1 MKFHSEDDERLDKDR
16 LRRMATGWV
25 VGGAAIVVTIVVL
38 ALNPAQAF
46 EDIPEDKVLDVAL
59 AKSAEAPKPEP
70 KVEVQAA
77 RAPVVRRAA
86 APSPGGGGPL
96 TPNKIPDGALEE
108 ADPSKD
114 VNPYG
119 DAFDLGAYGS
129 GSGSGPRVA
138 AVATAKVV
146 EKKPVFLQPVAPKQI
161 AVATTPAVEVN
172 RGVMTYP
179 AAAKAA
185 KVQGTVSVKFVVGP
199 SGVPEQIRAIS
210 GPEPL
215 RAACEERVR
224 GTRYQPAT
232 DKSTGSPVP
241 VTKILR
247 CVFRLT

>member
-1 MKFHSEDDERLDKDR
+1 MKFHSDEDDRLDKDR

-25 VGGAAIVVTIVVL
+25 VGAAAIVATGIVL

-46 EDIPEDKVLDVAL
+46 EEIPEDKVLDVAL
-59 AKSAEAPKPEP
+59 AKTAEAPKPEP
-70 KVEVQAA
+70 KVIVQPA
-77 RAPVVRRAA
+77 RSPIVRRAA

-96 TPNKIPDGALEE
+96 TPNKIPDGPLEE

-119 DAFDLGAYGS
+119 DAFDLGAYGN
-129 GSGSGPRVA
+129 GGGSGPRVA
-138 AVATAKVV
+138 TVAAAKVV
-146 EKKPVFLQPVAPKQI
+146 DQKPVFIQPVAPKQVAI
-161 AVATTPAVEVN
+161 ATTPAVEVN

-185 KVQGTVSVKFVVGP
+185 KVQGTVSVKFVVGSTGIP
-199 SGVPEQIRAIS
+199 QQIRAIS
-210 GPEPL
+210 GPDAL
-215 RAACEERVR
+215 RDACEQRVR

-232 DKSTGSPVP
+232 DKTTGQPVP

>member
-1 MKFHSEDDERLDKDR
+1 MKFHSDDDDRLDKDR

-25 VGGAAIVVTIVVL
+25 AGAAAIVVTVIVL

-46 EDIPEDKVLDVAL
+46 EEIPEDKVIDVAL
-59 AKSAEAPKPEP
+59 AKAAEAPKVEP
-70 KVEVQAA
+70 KIVVQPT
-77 RAPVVRRAA
+77 RTPVIRRAA
-86 APSPGGGGPL
+86 APSAGGGGAL
-96 TPNKIPDGALEE
+96 TPNKIPDGPLEE

-119 DAFDLGAYGS
+119 DAFDLGAYGN
-129 GSGSGPRVA
+129 GSGGGPRVA
-138 AVATAKVV
+138 SVINAKVV
-146 EKKPVFLQPVAPKQI
+146 EKKPVFLQPVAPKQV

-172 RGVMTYP
+172 RGIMSYP

-199 SGVPEQIRAIS
+199 SGMPEQIRAIS
-210 GPEPL
+210 GPDPL

-232 DKSTGSPVP
+232 DRTTGQPVQ

>member
-1 MKFHSEDDERLDKDR
+1 MKFHSDEEDALDKDR
-16 LRRMATGWV
+16 LRRMATGWAI
-25 VGGAAIVVTIVVL
+25 GAATIVVTLVVL
-38 ALNPAQAF
+38 ALNPAKAF
-46 EDIPEDKVLDVAL
+46 DEIPEDKVLDVAL
-59 AKSAEAPKPEP
+59 AKAAEAPKPEP
-70 KVEVQAA
+70 KVEVKVAP
-77 RAPVVRRAA
+77 APVLRRAA
-86 APSPGGGGPL
+86 APNPGGGGAL
-96 TPNKIPDGALEE
+96 TPNKIPDGPLEE

-138 AVATAKVV
+138 AVQTAKVI
-146 EKKPVFLQPVAPKQI
+146 EKKPLQVLPVAPKQ
-161 AVATTPAVEVN
+161 VAMVTTPAVELN
-172 RGVMTYP
+172 RGVVSYP

-185 KVQGTVSVKFVVGP
+185 KIQGTVSVKFVVGL
-199 SGVPEQIRAIS
+199 SGTPEQIRAIS

-215 RAACEERVR
+215 RSACEERVR

-232 DKSTGSPVP
+232 DRATGRPVP